1 MRISD
6 VGSALGPSVLD
17 HSAGLPQ
24 TFVHDLVRATLYDA
38 MPPLRRIEGHRR
50 VAEAL
55 EQLHL
60 EDLPAHVNELAHH
73 FTVAAADGRAE
84 PAIGYLAL
92 AGDAAREQRAPAEAV
107 DHYQRALELLGPQ
120 ADTRRRC
127 DLLIA
132 LGKARSEEHTSE
144 LQSLMRISYAV
155 FCLNKKKPHSTTNR

>member
-1 MRISD
+1 MIRRPPRSTRTD
-6 VGSALGPSVLD
+6 TLFPYTTLFR
-17 HSAGLPQ
+17 SAGLIDGDHGAGLHQ

-38 MPPLRRIEGHRR
+38 IPPLRRIEGHRR

-92 AGDAAREQRAPAEAV
+92 AGDAALETRPPAEDRKRV
-107 DHYQRALELLGPQ
+107 G
-120 ADTRRRC
+120 
-127 DLLIA
+127 
-132 LGKARSEEHTSE
+132 
-144 LQSLMRISYAV
+144 
-155 FCLNKKKPHSTTNR
+155 